1 MPVFRLAVL
10 AAFSAIIASAQSTPI
25 VEFFEAKVRPVFDK
39 NCSACHNP
47 KAQRGVRFIQCSHS
61 YKWDQHTELF
71 RLHTR
76 NAREV
81 DVPIAGLL
89 KDLKARGMMNDTLVL
104 WGAEFGRTPVA
115 QEGDGRDHNPYGYS
129 MWMAGGGVKGGITYG
144 ATDEFGYYAVED
156 RMHLHDL
163 HATILHLM
171 GLEHT
176 KLTYFFSGRNFRLTD
191 VAGNVATKIL
201 A

>member
-47 KAQRGVRFIQCSHS
+47 KAERGVRFIQCSHS

-89 KDLKARGMMNDTLVL
+89 KDLKARGMLNDTLVL

>member
-10 AAFSAIIASAQSTPI
+10 AAFSAIIAAAQSTPI

-47 KAQRGVRFIQCSHS
+47 KAERGVRFIQCSHS

-89 KDLKARGMMNDTLVL
+89 KDLKARGMLNDTLVL

>member
-47 KAQRGVRFIQCSHS
+47 KAERGVRFIQCSHS